1 MPGPNWLP
9 PASLRGRHWRV
20 ELRHAC
26 GDWRTYTEHRTE
38 HDALVFCDYKQEFYP
53 CDSWRVTEIVA

>member
-1 MPGPNWLP
+1 
-9 PASLRGRHWRV
+9 V
-20 ELRHAC
+20 EIRHAC

-38 HDALVFCDYKQEFYP
+38 HDALVFCDYKQESYP